1 MPSSVRSSGPRA
13 PAAWD
18 RAARLSGP
26 RPLRESRDK
35 ARARASA
42 ASGRGGAR
50 VAAGDNAPLPQR
62 PPALP
67 SLPAA
72 RDVAEELD
80 DRGDEIG
87 RLLAAEAR
95 YKREGDYLRAAEARR
110 RIEECQQAVRT
121 RRTELLTA
129 EAEARRE
136 ALEKGLAESTQRM
149 REQWLAEDAAR
160 TAEDEATQARLAARH
175 AREREAFEA
184 RCGEERRRCEQ
195 AASRSNG
202 VRRAKRTAEQQKAA
216 AGGDGARGAASKPS
230 VSADELDAL
239 FKRGMAMLK
248 SGEAAQL
255 GALLPTIQAATNEVD
270 TAQRVGLLDGEVEAA
285 KSQAKHRAHYQLD
298 RAHGRSA
305 EELRARQAKELQALR
320 VAHRR
325 RAEANTKARAMEKA
339 ALHEDY
345 GRKGACDAPAC
356 VRSSHPAYLRYHL
369 SDTIDALVPYCAV
382 AALASETRAQ
392 FGRLCG
398 GVTTA
403 MPAVLRNMT
412 VAARI
417 ERDRTAAAKGC

>member
-1 MPSSVRSSGPRA
+1 
-13 PAAWD
+13 
-18 RAARLSGP
+18 
-26 RPLRESRDK
+26 
-35 ARARASA
+35 
-42 ASGRGGAR
+42 
-50 VAAGDNAPLPQR
+50 
-62 PPALP
+62 
-67 SLPAA
+67 
-72 RDVAEELD
+72 
-80 DRGDEIG
+80 
-87 RLLAAEAR
+87 
-95 YKREGDYLRAAEARR
+95 
-110 RIEECQQAVRT
+110 
-121 RRTELLTA
+121 
-129 EAEARRE
+129 
-136 ALEKGLAESTQRM
+136 
-149 REQWLAEDAAR
+149 
-160 TAEDEATQARLAARH
+160 
-175 AREREAFEA
+175 
-184 RCGEERRRCEQ
+184 
-195 AASRSNG
+195 
-202 VRRAKRTAEQQKAA
+202 
-216 AGGDGARGAASKPS
+216 
-230 VSADELDAL
+230 
-239 FKRGMAMLK
+239 MLK

-345 GRKGACDAPAC
+345 GRK
-356 VRSSHPAYLRYHL
+356 
-369 SDTIDALVPYCAV
+369 V